1 MLIRTDMIAVYV
13 VRPDAGGA
21 SHEFLQ
27 LRRAADDF
35 MGGTWQTVRGKIDPG
50 ETAAAAALRELREE
64 TGLVPRAFH
73 RLSALETFYLPGPP
87 EAIFHSVGFCAQVER
102 ADGIALNREHDA
114 ARWVARDGAADAFMW
129 ASERPLIAD
138 LCRNILDG
146 GPAGAYLRVE
156 SDPKP
161 DPIQ

>member
-1 MLIRTDMIAVYV
+1 MFIRTDMIAVYV
-13 VRPDAGGA
+13 VRPDANGV

-35 MGGTWQTVRGKIDPG
+35 MGGTWQTVRGKSEPG

-64 TGLVPRAFH
+64 TGLTPRRFH

-87 EAIFHSVGFCAQVER
+87 EAIYHSIAFCVVIDRVDQIVINE
-102 ADGIALNREHDA
+102 EHDA
-114 ARWVARDGAADAFMW
+114 LRWIPRKRAADACMW

-138 LCRNILDG
+138 LCRNILDA
-146 GPAGAYLRVE
+146 GPGEQYLRV
-156 SDPKP
+156 DP
-161 DPIQ
+161 DPIG